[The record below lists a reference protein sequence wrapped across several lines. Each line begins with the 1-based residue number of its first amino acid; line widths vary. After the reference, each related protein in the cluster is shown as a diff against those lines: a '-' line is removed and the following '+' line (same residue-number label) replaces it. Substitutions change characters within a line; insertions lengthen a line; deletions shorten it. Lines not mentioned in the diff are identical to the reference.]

1 MSQNFRICQKSSK
14 LLKIS
19 KSVINCPNCPK
30 LSKIVQIVNYYQSW
44 QKLLMLSKIV
54 KKCQIVKYYRKN
66 VKLSKVKSFGGPSS
80 KVLVCQ
86 KEKIKVPGVYLMVPG
101 GYLLAPGGYLMVPE
115 GYLNKGVLLSCSGQ
129 LKTHCNLYLYTFW
142 MFNLNMHMKKQ
153 HVLSFKQHQ
162 VPDQVQVWIK
172 KHF

>member
-1 MSQNFRICQKSSK
+1 
-14 LLKIS
+14 
-19 KSVINCPNCPK
+19 
-30 LSKIVQIVNYYQSW
+30 
-44 QKLLMLSKIV
+44 MLSKIV

-115 GYLNKGVLLSCSGQ
+115 GYLNKGVILSCSGQ
-129 LKTHCNLYLYTFW
+129 LKMVHMRR
-142 MFNLNMHMKKQ
+142 MFDRIYCRMGIRQLRGLI
-153 HVLSFKQHQ
+153 VLGT
-162 VPDQVQVWIK
+162 D
-172 KHF
+172 

>member
-1 MSQNFRICQKSSK
+1 
-14 LLKIS
+14 
-19 KSVINCPNCPK
+19 
-30 LSKIVQIVNYYQSW
+30 
-44 QKLLMLSKIV
+44 MLSKIV

-115 GYLNKGVLLSCSGQ
+115 GYLNKGVLLSRSGL
-129 LKTHCNLYLYTFW
+129 LKRTCRSPN
-142 MFNLNMHMKKQ
+142 
-153 HVLSFKQHQ
+153 
-162 VPDQVQVWIK
+162 
-172 KHF
+172 